1 MEIKRIAVDTSKA
14 VFTLHVTD
22 MQERVVHRG
31 DLSRGLFEAY
41 IRRQPPTEF
50 VLEACGG
57 SHHWGRQLQ
66 GLGHRARLIPPQYVK
81 PFVKRGKTDRA
92 DAAAI
97 SDAASRPDMRHVPI
111 KTAER
116 QAAQMVIKARE
127 LLVRQRTQLVN
138 AVRGHATEFGFV
150 VAKGIERVDGLL
162 AKLAAAPDAGEG
174 AVPELAREMFA
185 ELGGQIAE
193 VEARIATLEV
203 RMLAMHKADPVSR
216 RLAKVPGIGPIVAV
230 TLTVG
235 VDATQFESG
244 RHMAAWIGLT
254 PREHSSGGKQRL
266 GGISRAG
273 NERLRQLLVVGAMAV
288 IRHAKPGSK
297 SATPWLLEL
306 LARKPRKLAACAL
319 ANKTAR
325 IAWAMMTRGEEYR
338 HPGVAGVQAGA
349 ASLAVTV
356 AAAGQAG

>member
-1 MEIKRIAVDTSKA
+1 
-14 VFTLHVTD
+14 
-22 MQERVVHRG
+22 
-31 DLSRGLFEAY
+31 
-41 IRRQPPTEF
+41 
-50 VLEACGG
+50 
-57 SHHWGRQLQ
+57 
-66 GLGHRARLIPPQYVK
+66 
-81 PFVKRGKTDRA
+81 
-92 DAAAI
+92 
-97 SDAASRPDMRHVPI
+97 
-111 KTAER
+111 
-116 QAAQMVIKARE
+116 
-127 LLVRQRTQLVN
+127 
-138 AVRGHATEFGFV
+138 
-150 VAKGIERVDGLL
+150 
-162 AKLAAAPDAGEG
+162 
-174 AVPELAREMFA
+174 
-185 ELGGQIAE
+185 
-193 VEARIATLEV
+193 
-203 RMLAMHKADPVSR
+203 MLAMHKADPVSR

-325 IAWAMMTRGEEYR
+325 IAWAHDDAWGGLPPSGRGWGSGR
-338 HPGVAGVQAGA
+338 GCVPGCDRGCGGSGGLSRAW
-349 ASLAVTV
+349 
-356 AAAGQAG
+356 